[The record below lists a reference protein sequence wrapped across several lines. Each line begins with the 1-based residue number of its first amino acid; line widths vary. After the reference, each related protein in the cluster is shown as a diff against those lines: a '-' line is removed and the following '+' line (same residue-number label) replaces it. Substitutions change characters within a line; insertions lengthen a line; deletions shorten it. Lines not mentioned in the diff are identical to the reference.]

1 VRYSRPEAESGVLV
15 VLELTRKIAQ
25 QIIRPDTNRLQIAA
39 EQRNMT
45 LQQSRLHVRRYMLRL
60 AAGDTMKRLSLAG
73 GGIRVSSII
82 GSLVLVKVAVSD
94 TGTQRCSSHRR
105 LRQL

>member
-1 VRYSRPEAESGVLV
+1 V

-45 LQQSRLHVRRYMLRL
+45 LQRSRLLVRRYILRL
-60 AAGDTMKRLSLAG
+60 EAEDTMKRLSLAG
-73 GGIRVSSII
+73 GGIRVSSIAE
-82 GSLVLVKVAVSD
+82 SLVLPEVTVSD
-94 TGTQRCSSHRR
+94 TGSQKRSSYCYLGQHWCAYPS
-105 LRQL
+105 